1 MVDAADP
8 VATDPA
14 GEPVASPP
22 AAAPPTEGRGESAV
36 ASLADEPRHQPGPVG
51 LDQMAALDHTQ
62 GPVDLGQQPGD
73 RCLPGAEV
81 PGEDQVAA
89 LIDDGEVPLPLAT
102 RAARELLLRRL
113 FVSAA
118 ALDPLHGTSENTL
131 EDAEV
136 KLAMADVAA
145 EVVVAVDA
153 SKLGHRATARGLAPD
168 QVALLVTDLDPA
180 DPRLD
185 PYRDAWDIR

>member
-1 MVDAADP
+1 
-8 VATDPA
+8 
-14 GEPVASPP
+14 
-22 AAAPPTEGRGESAV
+22 V

-89 LIDDGEVPLPLAT
+89 LIDDGEVPLPL
-102 RAARELLLRRL
+102 AARELLLRRL